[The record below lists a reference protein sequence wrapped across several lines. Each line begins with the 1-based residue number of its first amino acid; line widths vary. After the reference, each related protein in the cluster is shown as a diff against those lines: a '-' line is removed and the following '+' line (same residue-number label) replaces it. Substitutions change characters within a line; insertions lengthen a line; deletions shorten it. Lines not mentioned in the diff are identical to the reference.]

1 MGNDGKGTE
10 QREDPTDSR
19 RQSDSGSNKKE
30 SSSPQLSY
38 FEWLKSRL
46 KAILIVLILAIGFA
60 IAIFLSVVVWT
71 FINQKLILGN
81 SDLVSQSPKKTD
93 LYKSDEEFHIPNVKD
108 ESKLEPDYIDDVDA
122 YSDISGPFEM
132 DPDKSDKPTI
142 TKSAGLDQINL
153 EADNDIVSHN
163 AILHDESFDDV
174 PNQGKE
180 ISALNNFM
188 KPSAPKEGYLEEF
201 RQENLDDIKASKL
214 TPEGIIKTLKALE
227 ASQDKEPDE
236 ERSKP
241 LKNLKIKTDNPSTK
255 SKAEKTEPITN
266 IISKSRPKEPP
277 GNPRPT
283 ESPRQMIKKPTVQ
296 NAARHTTVLMA
307 ETSDTPPMTLYRV
320 TNAIKAGAVCLDGSE
335 PAYYH
340 RPGTGNSEK
349 LWIIHFN
356 GGAWCF
362 DEKACF
368 ERSHSSL
375 GSTKKLPPSP
385 PIIQGINSPDPSVN
399 PDFFDWNLVWVVYCD
414 GASFT
419 GNRERPLIDGS
430 GNTIYMRGKRVL
442 NAIINDLLYNRE
454 FKLAEAIIL
463 TGSSAGSMTAIFQAD
478 YIASKFPRN
487 IPVRV
492 LSDAGFF
499 IETASLG
506 GKNLGAIFKHI
517 YDMQNSSAGLNQDCV
532 KTLGLED
539 AWQCFFPSR
548 TARFIKTPMFVLNA
562 AYDIWA
568 LIYFL
573 NIDCKFPI
581 LHKENRRKRSTIKN
595 IVSKSDSELEM
606 NYQKLENEEK
616 QNFFEKIYMNS
627 KRRRDISGFEI
638 EPFFRH
644 PHFFHKD
651 IIPLKR
657 LKNMNNLDSLKLPF
671 KDGSANDNMP
681 KVFNSLQIQSD
692 SDQSNSTFDSPSNN
706 SLDYSRI
713 SNFDTG
719 KHVTTRTYKLSDKTS
734 LKNMFLGL
742 SNDDPKSP
750 QSSVKSTKAFHS
762 KENLFHHNVK
772 KVNMTAKK
780 SKHLGNI
787 VFDLPN
793 KTINKMKFDNN
804 STQKYNASSAF
815 TTSVQN
821 ISSSSEKQIVNSIYT
836 TPSKNVPKKGF
847 LKVDF
852 RKTNMLNS
860 LRRIAINS
868 SLEQRKSSSSE
879 FQSNLQDKNNE
890 SYSGLY
896 SFFQP
901 TVATPV
907 HSVTSS
913 FKKDYKESSKLRQ
926 IDLSHKQKN
935 LHRSSQGY
943 KRYNVVRSKS
953 NSSKARRSTSIA
965 KEYINILRSDPP
977 ECTEKELSYA
987 LKYRG
992 AIIHASNILLSMPKS
1007 GRFLVSCIDHS
1018 LSLFDETWTSLIVAG
1033 KSIQQAFGDWFYER
1047 GNKQL
1052 YDFVDCPYP
1061 CNPTCP

>member
-1 MGNDGKGTE
+1 MENESKGSE
-10 QREDPTDSR
+10 KRKGPTDIK
-19 RQSDSGSNKKE
+19 QQNAIDSNKKE
-30 SSSPQLSY
+30 SSSPQPSY

-46 KAILIVLILAIGFA
+46 KVTLIVFIIAVGFA
-60 IAIFLSVVVWT
+60 IAIFLSVAVWT

-81 SDLVSQSPKKTD
+81 SGLISQSPKKTD

-122 YSDISGPFEM
+122 YNDISGPSEM

-142 TKSAGLDQINL
+142 IKSTGLNQVNL
-153 EADNDIVSHN
+153 EADDDIVSHN

-174 PNQGKE
+174 PNRGKE

-201 RQENLDDIKASKL
+201 RQENLDDVKASKL

-241 LKNLKIKTDNPSTK
+241 LKNLKVKTDNPSTK
-255 SKAEKTEPITN
+255 SKAEKTEHNTN
-266 IISKSRPKEPP
+266 IINKSRPKEPP

-283 ESPRQMIKKPTVQ
+283 ESPKQMIQKPTVQ
-296 NAARHTTVLMA
+296 NAARHTTVLMT

-320 TNAIKAGAVCLDGSE
+320 TNAIKAGAVCLDGSA

-362 DEKACF
+362 DERACF

-419 GNRERPLIDGS
+419 GNREHPLIDGS

-532 KTLGLED
+532 KTLGLGN

-573 NIDCKFPI
+573 DIDCKFPI

-606 NYQKLENEEK
+606 IYQKLENDEK
-616 QNFFEKIYMNS
+616 QNFFENIYMNS

-671 KDGSANDNMP
+671 KDGNTDDNML
-681 KVFNSLQIQSD
+681 KVFNSLQIQSHI
-692 SDQSNSTFDSPSNN
+692 DQSNYTSNARSNN
-706 SLDYSRI
+706 SPDYSRI
-713 SNFDTG
+713 SNFDTE
-719 KHVTTRTYKLSDKTS
+719 KHLTTRTHKLSDKTS
-734 LKNMFLGL
+734 LKNVFLGL
-742 SNDDPKSP
+742 NNDDPKSP
-750 QSSVKSTKAFHS
+750 HSSVKSTKAFHR
-762 KENLFHHNVK
+762 KKDLFHNTVK
-772 KVNMTAKK
+772 QVNMTTRK
-780 SKHLGNI
+780 SKYLGNI
-787 VFDLPN
+787 VFDLSN
-793 KTINKMKFDNN
+793 KTINKTKFDNN
-804 STQKYNASSAF
+804 STQKYNASSAN
-815 TTSVQN
+815 TTSAQN
-821 ISSSSEKQIVNSIYT
+821 ISSSSEKQIVSTYT
-836 TPSKNVPKKGF
+836 TPLKNISKKGS
-847 LKVDF
+847 LKVDV
-852 RKTNMLNS
+852 RQNNMPNS
-860 LRRIAINS
+860 SRRVDINS
-868 SLEQRKSSSSE
+868 SMEQRNSNSSE
-879 FQSNLQDKNNE
+879 FPSVLQDQNNQ

-907 HSVTSS
+907 QSVTSS
-913 FKKDYKESSKLRQ
+913 SKKDYNESSKLRQ
-926 IDLSHKQKN
+926 IDLSHKQN
-935 LHRSSQGY
+935 SLPHSSQGY

-953 NSSKARRSTSIA
+953 NSSKTRRSTSIA

-977 ECTEKELSYA
+977 ECTEKELSDA

-992 AIIHASNILLSMPKS
+992 AIIHASNVLLSMPKS

>member
-1 MGNDGKGTE
+1 MGNESRGNEERTG
-10 QREDPTDSR
+10 PTDIK
-19 RQSDSGSNKKE
+19 RQNASGNNKKE
-30 SSSPQLSY
+30 PSSPQFSY

-46 KAILIVLILAIGFA
+46 KVTLIVFILVVGFA

-81 SDLVSQSPKKTD
+81 SSLVSQSPKKTD

-122 YSDISGPFEM
+122 YNDISGPSEM

-142 TKSAGLDQINL
+142 TKSTGLDQINL
-153 EADNDIVSHN
+153 EADDDIVSHN

-174 PNQGKE
+174 PNRGKE
-180 ISALNNFM
+180 ISALNNFI

-201 RQENLDDIKASKL
+201 RQENLDDMKASKL

-241 LKNLKIKTDNPSTK
+241 LKNLKVKTDNPSTK
-255 SKAEKTEPITN
+255 SKAEKTEHITN
-266 IISKSRPKEPP
+266 IKNKFRPKEPP

-283 ESPRQMIKKPTVQ
+283 ESPKQMMQKPTVQ
-296 NAARHTTVLMA
+296 NAARHTTVLMT

-320 TNAIKAGAVCLDGSE
+320 TNAIKAGAVCLDGSA

-362 DEKACF
+362 DERACF

-478 YIASKFPRN
+478 FIASKFPRN

-499 IETASLG
+499 IETVSLG

-532 KTLGLED
+532 KTLGLEN

-573 NIDCKFPI
+573 DIDCKFPI
-581 LHKENRRKRSTIKN
+581 FHKENRRKRSTIKN

-606 NYQKLENEEK
+606 IYQKLENEEK
-616 QNFFEKIYMNS
+616 QNFFENIYMNS

-638 EPFFRH
+638 EPLFRQ
-644 PHFFHKD
+644 PHFFDKD

-657 LKNMNNLDSLKLPF
+657 LKNMNNLDSLKPPF
-671 KDGSANDNMP
+671 KDGRKDDNIR

-692 SDQSNSTFDSPSNN
+692 SDQSNSTFNAPSNN

-719 KHVTTRTYKLSDKTS
+719 KHMTNRTHELSDKTS
-734 LKNMFLGL
+734 LENMFLGL
-742 SNDDPKSP
+742 NNNDLKSP
-750 QSSVKSTKAFHS
+750 HSNEKLTNAFHR
-762 KENLFHHNVK
+762 KKNLFHHSVK
-772 KVNMTAKK
+772 KVNTTKK
-780 SKHLGNI
+780 SKYLGNI
-787 VFDLPN
+787 VFDLSN

-804 STQKYNASSAF
+804 GIQKYNTSSAN
-815 TTSVQN
+815 TTSAQN
-821 ISSSSEKQIVNSIYT
+821 ISSRSEKQIINST
-836 TPSKNVPKKGF
+836 NTAPSKNISKKGF

-852 RKTNMLNS
+852 RQTNMPNS
-860 LRRIAINS
+860 LRRVDINT
-868 SLEQRKSSSSE
+868 SLEQRKSNSSE
-879 FQSNLQDKNNE
+879 FPSNFQDQNNE
-890 SYSGLY
+890 SYFGLY

-907 HSVTSS
+907 QSVTSS
-913 FKKDYKESSKLRQ
+913 FKKDYNESSKLRQ
-926 IDLSHKQKN
+926 IDLSHKQKS
-935 LHRSSQGY
+935 LSRSSQGY

-953 NSSKARRSTSIA
+953 NSSKTRRSTSIA

-977 ECTEKELSYA
+977 ECTEKELSDA

-992 AIIHASNILLSMPKS
+992 AIIHASNILLSIPKS